1 MHRHWAFITAICQQF
16 DYWKDESVLAAS
28 IDRYQRFMQLKK
40 EQLPPPPPPSPSP
53 HSDQAV
59 MMVTTA
65 TEEEEGGDA
74 LVPTVDIELVWQ
86 AHMSQAKKYDRF
98 CRVLTTGRRIRHSYL
113 APWYRIALD
122 DHVDSSGCCGT
133 SAARD
138 SAAASAV
145 VKRVYAKTCR
155 LWSQRFQERYANLPP
170 EPPRLSR
177 SKMLKYSLGNL
188 VRRWLWQKKKEKK
201 MLLPADIATPTA
213 IVIGSPIHTAIRS
226 AAERAVLCP
235 HMMATHLLLL
245 PEIIPTCPPSTPP
258 PPPPAEGSEES
269 ATAPST
275 PTEDDEDGRHDGT
288 TTSHLQGRIIAEAV
302 GDNWSP

>member
-40 EQLPPPPPPSPSP
+40 EQLPPPPPPRPSPSP
-53 HSDQAV
+53 QSDDGDHAV
-59 MMVTTA
+59 MMVTAVTEKE
-65 TEEEEGGDA
+65 EEEEGGDA

-86 AHMSQAKKYDRF
+86 AHMSQAKKYDRY

-145 VKRVYAKTCR
+145 VQRVYAKTCR

-170 EPPRLSR
+170 EPPRLLPFRLSW
-177 SKMLKYSLGNL
+177 SKMLKFSQGNL
-188 VRRWLWQKKKEKK
+188 
-201 MLLPADIATPTA
+201 MLLPADTDIATPTA
-213 IVIGSPIHTAIRS
+213 IVIGSPIHTAMRS
-226 AAERAVLCP
+226 AVESAVPCP
-235 HMMATHLLLL
+235 DMTTHFLL
-245 PEIIPTCPPSTPP
+245 PEMLTPP
-258 PPPPAEGSEES
+258 PPLLASLKAEDGV
-269 ATAPST
+269 TAPST
-275 PTEDDEDGRHDGT
+275 PTGDNDEDGSDDGT
-288 TTSHLQGRIIAEAV
+288 IIHLQGDIAEAV
-302 GDNWSP
+302 GDNWSPEK

>member
-40 EQLPPPPPPSPSP
+40 EQLPPPPPPSPP
-53 HSDQAV
+53 HSDDGDQAV
-59 MMVTTA
+59 MMVTTV
-65 TEEEEGGDA
+65 TEKEEEEEGGDA

-86 AHMSQAKKYDRF
+86 AHMSQAKKYDRY

-170 EPPRLSR
+170 EPFRLSR
-177 SKMLKYSLGNL
+177 SKMLKYSLGDL
-188 VRRWLWQKKKEKK
+188 VRRWLWQKK

-213 IVIGSPIHTAIRS
+213 IVIGSPIHTAMRS
-226 AAERAVLCP
+226 AVLCSD
-235 HMMATHLLLL
+235 MMTTHLFLL
-245 PEIIPTCPPSTPP
+245 PEIITTCPPSTPTP
-258 PPPPAEGSEES
+258 PPPEGSESE
-269 ATAPST
+269 TAPST